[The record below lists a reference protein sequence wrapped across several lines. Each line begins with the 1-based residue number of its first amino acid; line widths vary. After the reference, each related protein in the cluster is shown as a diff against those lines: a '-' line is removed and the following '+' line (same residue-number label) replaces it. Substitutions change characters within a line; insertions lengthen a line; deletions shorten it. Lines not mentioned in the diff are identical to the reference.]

1 MLARK
6 MHMTYNLNSVVYRGK
21 TPGPCDFARWQ
32 ERKRKMDILNKLK
45 EELGVERW
53 QVEAAVKLIDE
64 GNTIPFIS
72 RYRKEATGAL
82 NDEVLRNL
90 HERLSYLRNLEEKK
104 ESVLASISEQ
114 GQLTEELKEKIL
126 AAETLVVVEDL
137 YRPYRP
143 KRKTRAS
150 VAKEKGL
157 GPLADFIM
165 EQKTEAPLETE
176 AARYVSEEKGVA
188 DEKEALAGAADI
200 LAEAISDEADY
211 RIFIRDLTRKE
222 GKLLSSAKDEKT
234 ASVYEMYYNYEEPIN
249 RVAGHRVLAL
259 NRGEKEKI
267 LTVKVEVP
275 VEHIYQ
281 YLEKK
286 VITAENP
293 FTTPLLKEVSR
304 DSYDRLIGPA
314 IEREIRNELT
324 ESAEDGAISVFGK
337 NLEQLLMQPPIA
349 GKVVLGWD
357 PAFRTGCKLAVVDE
371 TGKVLDTKVIY
382 PTAPQ
387 NKVEESKKELKKLI
401 EKYNVSLISVGNG
414 TASRESEQ
422 VIVELLKELDRPVQY
437 VIVNEAGASVY
448 SASKL
453 ATEEFPNFDVGQR
466 SAASIARRLQ
476 DPLAELVK
484 IDPKSIGVGQYQHDM
499 NQKKL
504 GEALNGVVEDS
515 VNKVGVDLNTA
526 SASLL
531 EYISGISKTVAKN
544 IVEYR
549 EANGR
554 FTDRRQLLKVSKLG
568 PKAFEQCAGFMR
580 IMDGDNPLD
589 ATSVHPESYEAT
601 RKLLE
606 KLDLTMED
614 IKKIQAE
621 AAKKKPAGSVKEAGE
636 NRRQDKKAAKKPMV
650 IRNTNTAMGKALAA
664 AMGSMVLEEDNKK
677 GKKAEESQQA
687 ASKTAVSTL
696 ESRVKNKAKLAEE
709 LGIGEIT
716 LTDILKELEKPAR
729 DPREDMPAPILRSD
743 VLDMKDLK
751 PGMILKGTVRNV
763 IDFGVF
769 VDIGVHQDGLVHIS
783 QITDRFIKHPLEAV
797 SVGDVVDVKVLD
809 VDLSKKRISL
819 TMRLNEKPVSN
830 KK

>member
-1 MLARK
+1 
-6 MHMTYNLNSVVYRGK
+6 
-21 TPGPCDFARWQ
+21 
-32 ERKRKMDILNKLK
+32 MDILNKLK

-53 QVEAAVKLIDE
+53 QVEAAAKLIDE

-267 LTVKVEVP
+267 LTVKVEAP

-286 VITAENP
+286 VITAENL
-293 FTTPLLKEVSR
+293 FTTPLLKEVIR

-664 AMGSMVLEEDNKK
+664 AMGSMVLEEDTRR

-687 ASKTAVSTL
+687 AFKTAVSTL

-709 LGIGEIT
+709 LGIGEMT